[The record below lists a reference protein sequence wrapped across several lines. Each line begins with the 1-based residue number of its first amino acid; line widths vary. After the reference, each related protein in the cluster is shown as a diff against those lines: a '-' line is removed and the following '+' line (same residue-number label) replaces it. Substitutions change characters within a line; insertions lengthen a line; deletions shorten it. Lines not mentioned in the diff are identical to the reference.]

1 MQRVMLNTDHPNMKK
16 FLVLFA
22 FAGIMGAANA
32 QTTATTPDKEKAAKV
47 EKTSCSKGEA
57 KSGKS
62 CCAGKADA
70 KAEAATETPATTTTA
85 GEAKAGCCAGKA
97 SAAKSCHGDG
107 AKADAATSGHEHAAT
122 KEHACTDACKDG
134 AHAYACGEKGHACVE
149 ACHAHAH

>member
-1 MQRVMLNTDHPNMKK
+1 MKK

-32 QTTATTPDKEKAAKV
+32 QTTTATPDKEKAAKV

-57 KSGKS
+57 KAGKS

-70 KAEAATETPATTTTA
+70 KAAATTDAPATTATA
-85 GEAKAGCCAGKA
+85 GEAKTGCCAGKA

-107 AKADAATSGHEHAAT
+107 AKAEAATHGHEHAAM
-122 KEHACTDACKDG
+122 KEHACTEACKDG
-134 AHAYACGEKGHACVE
+134 AHAYACGEKGHACTE
-149 ACHAHAH
+149 TCHAHTH